1 MGLKF
6 LLLLRFGLVNL
17 VAFALLGAAWAQGL
31 VAKVINADV
40 TNMVVLICAVF
51 ITGLILAGYRLWKV
65 SQQLNAAYN
74 FNPKEVEQEYFEQAN
89 KYELNNPELNSIID
103 NPDVIIA
110 DTRSFKEYSE
120 AHIPRAV
127 HLDLFAFHWID
138 TTKNGIENFND
149 QARKLFSFLGVTPE
163 KKVIFYDSVSGML
176 AARGVWMLMYFSHQ
190 NVSMLDGGI
199 TKWKKENLPTETK
212 ANNFK
217 PSNFLGKINPEIISG
232 FEHIRDNL
240 DNLKIIDARSTG
252 EYDGTIVRAAQTGH
266 IPNSINIDWNQNIS
280 EDGTFK
286 NDDELS
292 KMYDIPKDSEIV
304 TYCQGAYRAAN
315 SFLVL
320 KKLGFQN
327 VKVYLGSWG
336 EWGNNLKLPIE

>member
-1 MGLKF
+1 M
-6 LLLLRFGLVNL
+6 
-17 VAFALLGAAWAQGL
+17 
-31 VAKVINADV
+31 
-40 TNMVVLICAVF
+40 LIS
-51 ITGLILAGYRLWKV
+51 T
-65 SQQLNAAYN
+65 S
-74 FNPKEVEQEYFEQAN
+74 
-89 KYELNNPELNSIID
+89 ELNSILE
-103 NPDVIIA
+103 NPDVIVA

-120 AHIPRAV
+120 GHIPGAV

-138 TTKNGIENFND
+138 TTKKGIENFND
-149 QARKLFSFLGVTPE
+149 QARKLFSFLGVTSE
-163 KKVIFYDSVSGML
+163 KKIIFYDSVSGML

-199 TKWKKENLPTETK
+199 TKWKKESLPVETK

-217 PSNFLGKINPEIISG
+217 PSNFLGKINPTIITG

-252 EYDGTIVRAAQTGH
+252 EYDGSIVRAAQTGH
-266 IPNSINIDWNQNIS
+266 VPRSINIDWNQNIS

-292 KMYDIPKDSEIV
+292 QMYDFPKDSEIV

-336 EWGNNLKLPIE
+336 EWGNNMDLAVEE